1 MFHIQAYLTDLGL
14 VPDHCN
20 KANIIIEQVM
30 NFWVPSAYKSDVYTI
45 LQSIKYAIALCL
57 RKQCTY
63 LTLKYC

>member
-45 LQSIKYAIALCL
+45 L
-57 RKQCTY
+57 
-63 LTLKYC
+63 